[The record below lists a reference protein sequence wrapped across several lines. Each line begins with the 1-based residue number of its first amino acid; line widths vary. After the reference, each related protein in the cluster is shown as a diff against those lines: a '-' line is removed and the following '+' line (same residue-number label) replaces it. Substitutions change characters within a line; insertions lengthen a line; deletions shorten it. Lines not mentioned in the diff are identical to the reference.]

1 MRRLLTSWKDVA
13 AYLGK
18 TTRTAQRWER
28 DLALPIH
35 RPVNK
40 PAGVILA
47 DCDEIDA
54 WISARRMHSS
64 GATAPGV
71 LNDLSNAASLRSAQP
86 IAPVY
91 ARVLESIAR
100 RDSCSETLELL
111 VRAIEQDLGCA
122 FASI

>member
-1 MRRLLTSWKDVA
+1 MRRLLNSWKDVA

-28 DLALPIH
+28 DLGLPIH

-47 DCDEIDA
+47 DTDEIDA

-64 GATAPGV
+64 TASAQVIVSDISSPE
-71 LNDLSNAASLRSAQP
+71 SIRPAQP
-86 IAPVY
+86 IAPAY

-100 RDSCSETLELL
+100 RDSCSETLEPLL
-111 VRAIEQDLGCA
+111 RAM
-122 FASI
+122 

>member
-28 DLALPIH
+28 DLGLPIH

-47 DCDEIDA
+47 DPDEIDA
-54 WISARRMHSS
+54 WINARKMRSS
-64 GATAPGV
+64 GAAAPIV
-71 LNDLSNAASLRSAQP
+71 LGDLSNPESLRSVQP
-86 IAPVY
+86 IAPAY

-100 RDSCSETLELL
+100 RDSS
-111 VRAIEQDLGCA
+111 
-122 FASI
+122 S

>member
-28 DLALPIH
+28 DIGLPIH
-35 RPVNK
+35 RPLNK

-47 DCDEIDA
+47 NTDEIDA
-54 WISARRMHSS
+54 WIIARKMRSS
-64 GATAPGV
+64 TSTAPV
-71 LNDLSNAASLRSAQP
+71 LLSPVNFRSIQP
-86 IAPVY
+86 IAPAY

-100 RDSCSETLELL
+100 RDSC
-111 VRAIEQDLGCA
+111 
-122 FASI
+122 

>member
-1 MRRLLTSWKDVA
+1 MRRLLNSWKDVA

-28 DLALPIH
+28 DLGLPIH

-47 DCDEIDA
+47 DTDEIDA
-54 WISARRMHSS
+54 WIIARRMHSS
-64 GATAPGV
+64 GATTPVA
-71 LNDLSNAASLRSAQP
+71 LNDLSNAESFRSPQP

-91 ARVLESIAR
+91 ARVLACIAR
-100 RDSCSETLELL
+100 RDSC
-111 VRAIEQDLGCA
+111 
-122 FASI
+122 